1 MRVESLTQPGRAPD
15 AIAFGA
21 LLLFVAVM
29 YTVPS
34 VWIPALESVRL
45 AFIASIVAAT
55 LTAVR
60 RVARREPF
68 VLDGV
73 RGVALVCFGLWTLAS
88 GGWSINPEATETHA
102 IEILKLVAIYLTM
115 VNVVTTPRRLAAF
128 AVVMVLASTVTSGH
142 VIDWHHRGEDL
153 IEGFR
158 ARWVGVYA
166 DPNHMAMDLGLV
178 VPLAAAVVL
187 HKKNPLWV
195 RVLCALAIPLAVT
208 AVVYSYSR
216 GGFIG
221 LIVAMTVWIFL
232 HRGRRFSTLLV
243 GGALAAGLL
252 LFAPKSFWDRNETLT
267 SFHEDA
273 SAMGRVH
280 AWEVAAGMSLD
291 HPVRGVGAGGF
302 RYAWPLYARPEARTA
317 YVAHN
322 VYLDVVGELGFVGLL
337 LFLVFTGGAAAGALA
352 GTASRTSGWMAA
364 AIAGA
369 VAGYVVCCLFS
380 GYLTSAHFY
389 VLFALAACAERVMRL
404 EGSAELPL
412 RSAPP
417 FAAARA
423 T

>member
-1 MRVESLTQPGRAPD
+1 MRIETVTKQEGAPD
-15 AIAFGA
+15 KIAFGA
-21 LLLFVAVM
+21 LLVFAAVM

-34 VWIPALESVRL
+34 IWIPALESLRL
-45 AFIASIVAAT
+45 ALIASVIAAT
-55 LTAVR
+55 LTVVR
-60 RVARREPF
+60 RLARREPF
-68 VLDGV
+68 ALDGV
-73 RGVALVCFGLWTLAS
+73 RGAALISFGLWTYLS
-88 GGWSINPEATETHA
+88 REWSINPEATEEHA

-128 AVVMVLASTVTSGH
+128 AAVMVLASTVTSWH
-142 VIDWHHRGEDL
+142 VIEWYHRGEDL

-166 DPNHMAMDLGLV
+166 DPNHMAMDVGLV

-187 HKKNPLWV
+187 HKKSPLWL
-195 RVLCALAIPLAVT
+195 RVLCGIAIPLAVT

-221 LIVAMTVWIFL
+221 LMIGTTVWIFL

-252 LFAPKSFWDRNETLT
+252 LFAPKTFWDRNETLT
-267 SFHEDA
+267 SFAEDA
-273 SAMGRVH
+273 SVMGRVY
-280 AWEVAAGMSLD
+280 AWEVAAGMSTD
-291 HPVRGVGAGGF
+291 HPVGGVGAGGF

-337 LFLVFTGGAAAGALA
+337 LFLVFTGGAAAGAFI
-352 GTASRTSGWMAA
+352 GTTHRSSGWMAA
-364 AIAGA
+364 GIAGA

-380 GYLTSAHFY
+380 GYTTSAHFY

-404 EGSAELPL
+404 ETALVPARGRMS
-412 RSAPP
+412 
-417 FAAARA
+417 FAAAEA
-423 T
+423 G